1 MPEELVEGD
10 DRGSS
15 RNTKCRSS
23 RDKDCI
29 CVEYENE
36 DGDDEEY
43 CCSVKTPKRVFL
55 KVQCFLCINS
65 FRTSLA
71 AGEEIAATPAART
84 TTTATA
90 MAGTASRFPSGSSDP
105 AEAAKSGVSFRRVN

>member
-43 CCSVKTPKRVFL
+43 CCSVKIPYQIFL
-55 KVQCFLCINS
+55 KICICLLCKNS
-65 FRTSLA
+65 CRISLA
-71 AGEEIAATPAART
+71 VAGEIAATRVART
-84 TTTATA
+84 MMTATA
-90 MAGTASRFPSGSSDP
+90 TGGTAS
-105 AEAAKSGVSFRRVN
+105 